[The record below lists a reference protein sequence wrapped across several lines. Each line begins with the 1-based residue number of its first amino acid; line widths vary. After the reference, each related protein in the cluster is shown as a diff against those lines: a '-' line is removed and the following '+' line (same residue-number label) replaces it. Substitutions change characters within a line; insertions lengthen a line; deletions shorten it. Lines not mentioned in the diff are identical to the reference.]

1 MQSSKMEEN
10 LYSVMERRSYVELAN
25 NGGYFSKFEWLP
37 DSYSSFQ
44 DELTKRRIE
53 QNNAQKD
60 VHGQAPFL
68 SNPKRSIP
76 HRHESTF

>member
-25 NGGYFSKFEWLP
+25 TGGYFSKFEWLP